1 MQFSLLILG
10 SPYSSQSVSTALRFA
25 HAAVNAKHNLYR
37 IFFYHDAVNCAN
49 TLITPPQDDINI
61 PEQWQTLA
69 HDHNID
75 LVVCIASALKRGVL
89 DATEADRYEQPGH
102 NLTAG
107 FEISGLGQ
115 LVDASIHSDRVITFG
130 P

>member
-10 SPYSSQSVSTALRFA
+10 SPYSSQSISTALRFA
-25 HAAVNAKHNLYR
+25 NAAVEAKHNLYR

-49 TLITPPQDDINI
+49 DLITPPQDDTNI
-61 PEQWQTLA
+61 PKQWQALA
-69 HDHNID
+69 RDHNVD
-75 LVVCIASALKRGVL
+75 LVVCIASALKRGIL
-89 DATEADRYEQPGH
+89 DATEADRYERPSH
-102 NLTAG
+102 NLTEG

-115 LVDASIHSDRVITFG
+115 LIDASIKSDRVITFG